1 MRSLYRSYSFRLDTL
16 WPFAH
21 LSGAVKAQD
30 RSTDGDGVMWDHP
43 KTADR
48 LSLLADQVR
57 LAQTVTPDLVSHV
70 IDGTCV
76 RLPAL
81 GRTEKAA
88 RLNRLIEAGAWT
100 EVALALIE
108 LELPQW
114 QLRRLVHDDGEWLC
128 SLSKQPNLPAEYDD
142 TADARHENLP
152 LALLSAFVE
161 ARRQAATTRHV
172 SVAAVPQ
179 VKSTTGY
186 IVCCDNFA

>member
-1 MRSLYRSYSFRLDTL
+1 
-16 WPFAH
+16 
-21 LSGAVKAQD
+21 
-30 RSTDGDGVMWDHP
+30 MWGHP

-48 LSLLADQVR
+48 LSLLADQLR
-57 LAQTVTPDLVSHV
+57 LAHTVTPDLVSHV
-70 IDGTCV
+70 IDGACV

-128 SLSKQPNLPAEYDD
+128 SLSKQPNLPAEFDD
-142 TADARHENLP
+142 TVDAGHEILP
-152 LALLSAFVE
+152 LAMLSAFVE
-161 ARRQAATTRHV
+161 ARRQAVATRQV
-172 SVAAVPQ
+172 SVAAAPQ
-179 VKSTTGY
+179 VKFTTGHV
-186 IVCCDNFA
+186 VCCDNFG